1 MDNMSLDRCELCSH
15 IVDTDAEPESY
26 IQEYADG
33 TEQDC
38 NCRCY
43 DCRNTVY
50 QNNEQT
56 GMK

>member
-1 MDNMSLDRCELCSH
+1 MSLARCELCRC
-15 IVDTDAEPESY
+15 IVDTDNEPESY
-26 IQEYADG
+26 VQEYADG
-33 TEQDC
+33 TEQAC
-38 NCRCY
+38 ECRCC